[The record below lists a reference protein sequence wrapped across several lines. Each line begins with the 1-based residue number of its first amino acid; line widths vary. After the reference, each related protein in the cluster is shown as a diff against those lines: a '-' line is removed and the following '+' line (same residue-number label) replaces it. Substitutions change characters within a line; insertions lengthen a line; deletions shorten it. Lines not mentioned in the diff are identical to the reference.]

1 MKIFLHLLMIAM
13 LSLVNIKPVFSAFLE
28 GLEDVPLAD
37 GLKQIENGALSFG
50 NEEIRLVEVFCS
62 AENINFEKIKIVVV
76 FMNKIF
82 ITFIITFVLLL
93 SSYSNV
99 EKTKEE
105 TNNEDLKTIEEVTS
119 EYDEYVDEVIDLGSK
134 YDQVIFVK

>member
-1 MKIFLHLLMIAM
+1 M
-13 LSLVNIKPVFSAFLE
+13 
-28 GLEDVPLAD
+28 
-37 GLKQIENGALSFG
+37 
-50 NEEIRLVEVFCS
+50 VEC
-62 AENINFEKIKIVVV
+62 NFEKIKIVVV